1 MKKII
6 KIGNDE
12 FEYKGTMSK
21 DYAYNQNYKRLENCY
36 DRPSKYKVNI
46 YNEWFSDLF
55 ENTNVVY
62 YGVKSYNAH
71 LIVLNAIV
79 KFKDKLYYLDIHK
92 SKNEI
97 YELL

>member
-1 MKKII
+1 MAKII

-21 DYAYNQNYKRLENCY
+21 DYAYSQNYKRLEDCY

-55 ENTNVVY
+55 ENTSVVY
-62 YGVKSYNAH
+62 YGIKSCNAH

-79 KFKDKLYYLDIHK
+79 KFKNKLYYLDIHK
-92 SKNEI
+92 SRNDI